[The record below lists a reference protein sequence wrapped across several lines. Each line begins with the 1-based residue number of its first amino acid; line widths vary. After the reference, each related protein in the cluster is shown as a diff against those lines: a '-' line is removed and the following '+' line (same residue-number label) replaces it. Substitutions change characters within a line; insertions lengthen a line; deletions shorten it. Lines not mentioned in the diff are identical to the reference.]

1 MEKEF
6 ESAKKAIEKEI
17 REAIVFLREKNNTI
31 PSETIEF
38 MKVAALEKLGA
49 LDNSSHESSGLNK
62 PDVSV
67 SLLEMAYGLVGHP
80 CTNISAGTDLACEQ
94 WRSDYERWRNER

>member
-49 LDNSSHESSGLNK
+49 LDNSPNESGWLNK
-62 PDVSV
+62 PVVNNRYSEKDMHEAFRGFATGKKFEDW
-67 SLLEMAYGLVGHP
+67 LKIYND
-80 CTNISAGTDLACEQ
+80 C
-94 WRSDYERWRNER
+94 

>member
-1 MEKEF
+1 MKPTK
-6 ESAKKAIEKEI
+6 SAAQVEKEI

-49 LDNSSHESSGLNK
+49 LGK
-62 PDVSV
+62 
-67 SLLEMAYGLVGHP
+67 
-80 CTNISAGTDLACEQ
+80 
-94 WRSDYERWRNER
+94 